1 MEASVLGN
9 GTFRTL
15 ITGLFGPK
23 TIFFSM
29 TLICACEVNGSFL
42 GPGLIRQRSVQP
54 FFKVFRM
61 FSR

>member
-15 ITGLFGPK
+15 LTGLFGPK
-23 TIFFSM
+23 TFFSM
-29 TLICACEVNGSFL
+29 TLICVRKVNGSIL
-42 GPGLIRQRSVQP
+42 GPELIRHSH